1 MISSLRTGIPGQRQE
16 LWQIGQG
23 HRVLG
28 LSGALQALC
37 ALLLGRVCKVGF
49 GLYISWYE

>member
-16 LWQIGQG
+16 LWQIGQD

-37 ALLLGRVCKVGF
+37 ALILVLHCFVC
-49 GLYISWYE
+49 L

>member
-37 ALLLGRVCKVGF
+37 ALLLVLHASSVCDTSS
-49 GLYISWYE
+49 LC